1 MNRFY
6 AWWLV
11 KTGKAIDIWS
21 KSKYP
26 AYMLSNLH
34 DSIFIFDD
42 VECHCM
48 EGFLQ
53 SLKHQDEGKQHLIC
67 KLRGIDAKR
76 MSSSDWQ
83 RDQIVWWKGKAINR
97 QSEEYVKLITEA
109 YAALYQQNQ
118 YFREALLATK
128 GKRLLHSR
136 GKKNSHET
144 ILTEK
149 EFCTILTELRD
160 HDRTIGKGNSFIIN
174 DVAMYQEFMN
184 KDNNSILEYLDKLG
198 QDRRI
203 YSEKRKG
210 LVPLLTQYDF
220 CLYATEWELAL
231 VLMDNGT
238 SDGVAPKKE
247 LVSDFAVTCEL
258 FRNRLLRLMRN
269 IPHVYGIL
277 VTADLKSD
285 YRAMREELE
294 TLDIE
299 VIYGVNGLE
308 KLSLPINNDTN
319 LPIAFPMM
327 FLFEAEF
334 SENDILY
341 ASHHLQSKMGQY
353 KETQSQEEIA
363 AEMGI
368 NLADFGLDSKTIK

>member
-26 AYMLSNLH
+26 AYILSNLH

-53 SLKHQDEGKQHLIC
+53 SLKHQDEGKQRQIC

-76 MSSSDWQ
+76 ISSSDWQ

-128 GKRLLHSR
+128 GKSLLHSR
-136 GKKNSHET
+136 GKKDPHET

-174 DVAMYQEFMN
+174 DIAMHQEFMN
-184 KDNNSILEYLDKLG
+184 KDNNSILEYIFV
-198 QDRRI
+198 RI
-203 YSEKRKG
+203 VALKEDLMTKSEGIMHFFYKYYFI
-210 LVPLLTQYDF
+210 VPTFLYF
-220 CLYATEWELAL
+220 CHRFI
-231 VLMDNGT
+231 NN
-238 SDGVAPKKE
+238 
-247 LVSDFAVTCEL
+247 
-258 FRNRLLRLMRN
+258 NRLELCLRFIYPSQPIMALPVRQQ
-269 IPHVYGIL
+269 L
-277 VTADLKSD
+277 VK
-285 YRAMREELE
+285 
-294 TLDIE
+294 
-299 VIYGVNGLE
+299 G
-308 KLSLPINNDTN
+308 
-319 LPIAFPMM
+319 FW
-327 FLFEAEF
+327 
-334 SENDILY
+334 
-341 ASHHLQSKMGQY
+341 ASY
-353 KETQSQEEIA
+353 
-363 AEMGI
+363 
-368 NLADFGLDSKTIK
+368 

>member
-34 DSIFIFDD
+34 DSIFIFDE

-53 SLKHQDEGKQHLIC
+53 SLKHQDEGKQRQIC

-83 RDQIVWWKGKAINR
+83 KDQIVWWKGKAIKR
-97 QSEEYVKLITEA
+97 QSNDFMKLITEA

-118 YFREALLATK
+118 YFRDALLATK

-136 GKKNSHET
+136 GKKDPHET

-160 HDRTIGKGNSFIIN
+160 NDRSIGKGNSFIIY
-174 DVAMYQEFMN
+174 DIAMHQEFMN

-198 QDRRI
+198 RDRRT

-210 LVPLLTQYDF
+210 LGPFLTQYDF
-220 CLYATEWELAL
+220 YIYATE
-231 VLMDNGT
+231 
-238 SDGVAPKKE
+238 KE
-247 LVSDFAVTCEL
+247 LVLVLVDLGCKDGKAKKGKLTFDLSFTCEL
-258 FRNRLLRLMRN
+258 FRNRLLRLTKN
-269 IPHVYGIL
+269 VPHIYGVL
-277 VTADLKSD
+277 VTADIASD
-285 YRAMREELE
+285 YEAMQHVWE
-294 TLDIE
+294 TLDIY
-299 VIYGVNGLE
+299 VKCNVKGLE
-308 KLSLPINNDTN
+308 KLSLPINTDENHP
-319 LPIAFPMM
+319 LAFPMM
-327 FLFEAEF
+327 FLYEAEF
-334 SENDILY
+334 TEDDY
-341 ASHHLQSKMGQY
+341 ANAK
-353 KETQSQEEIA
+353 
-363 AEMGI
+363 
-368 NLADFGLDSKTIK
+368 FGLAVGAMDYLLE